1 MKSNIFVHNL
11 RLNLDHDED
20 LQLHGALMNYDENNY
35 KSKNDYLK
43 KMASDG
49 VFGNPDNRRRI
60 SKTAGEA
67 EVVTMDILEQRIDK
81 VVNDVLKELS
91 VWFITSLAS
100 GRYTPIEKDMELK
113 NSEFGNGNFDW
124 DDEEDYY

>member
-1 MKSNIFVHNL
+1 MKTNIFVHNL

-20 LQLHGALMNYDENNY
+20 LQLHGALMNFDENNY

-43 KMASDG
+43 KMACDG
-49 VFGNPDNRRRI
+49 IFGDANNRRRA
-60 SKTAGEA
+60 SKMIGDADF
-67 EVVTMDILEQRIDK
+67 VTMDVLEQRLSK
-81 VVNDVLKELS
+81 VVSDVLKELS

-100 GRYTPIEKDMELK
+100 GRYTPIKKDKELK
-113 NSEFGNGNFDW
+113 NSEFGNDNFDW

>member
-20 LQLHGALMNYDENNY
+20 LQLHGALVNYDENSY

-43 KMASDG
+43 SMASDG
-49 VFGNPDNRRRI
+49 IFGNPDNRRRI
-60 SKTAGEA
+60 SKTVGDT
-67 EVVTMDILEQRIDK
+67 EVVTMDILEQRLGK

-100 GRYTPIEKDMELK
+100 GRYTPIEKDMEAK

>member
-20 LQLHGALMNYDENNY
+20 LQLHGALMNYDENSY

-43 KMASDG
+43 RMASDG
-49 VFGNPDNRRRI
+49 IFGNPDNRRRI
-60 SKTAGEA
+60 SKTVGDT
-67 EVVTMDILEQRIDK
+67 EVVTMDILEQRLGK

-91 VWFITSLAS
+91 VWFIASLAS
-100 GRYTPIEKDMELK
+100 GRYTPIEKDMEAK

>member
-20 LQLHGALMNYDENNY
+20 LQLHGALMNYDENSY

-81 VVNDVLKELS
+81 VVNEVLKELS

-100 GRYTPIEKDMELK
+100 GRYTPIEKDMESK
-113 NSEFGNGNFDW
+113 NNEFGNGSFDW

>member
-20 LQLHGALMNYDENNY
+20 LQLHGALMNYDENSY

-43 KMASDG
+43 KMASNG
-49 VFGNPDNRRRI
+49 VFGNQDNRRRV
-60 SKTAGEA
+60 SKAVGDA
-67 EVVTMDILEQRIDK
+67 EVVTMDVLEQRLEK

-91 VWFITSLAS
+91 VWFITSFAS
-100 GRYTPIEKDMELK
+100 GRYTPIEKDMEPK